1 MFSVNTNAGA
11 FAALQNLNATGRS
24 LEITQSRVNT
34 GLKVASARDNAATYS
49 IAQNMRGDVAGYR
62 AVNNSLLR
70 AQSEL
75 DVAIA
80 GAEAISDLLIEMK
93 EKAVAAK
100 DSGLD
105 AASRTALN
113 NDFNQLKEQITSIAE
128 NATFNGKNLL
138 TGDILSTITD
148 STGTS
153 GGSITASGNTLTLS
167 ALALDTGDL
176 VSTGA
181 SVSGTAEALAGQTM
195 SAASDA
201 DFRAA
206 IVNLQTANGG
216 NFGGETIDPN
226 TGVTTNN
233 VGGSP
238 TTEFQDGFLT
248 ALGINGDFTQYGSG
262 RVDSYPYQLEF
273 VATST
278 VYLVRNG
285 ASSYLTVGDPNNTGD
300 ASTNTAATAAVTKI
314 EAAITSVNDV
324 LSDLGSTANR
334 LAIQQQFAGKLSD
347 SLEVGIGN
355 LVDADMARESANL
368 QAFQTK
374 QQLGLQALGI
384 ANQAPQSVLSL
395 FR

>member
-24 LEITQSRVNT
+24 LEVTQSRVNT
-34 GLKVASARDNAATYS
+34 GLKVSSAKDNAAIYS

-62 AVNNSLLR
+62 AVNNSLSR

-100 DSGLD
+100 DTGLD
-105 AASRTALN
+105 TASRVSLN
-113 NDFNQLKEQITSIAE
+113 NDFQQLAAQVNTISE

-138 TGDILSTITD
+138 AGDTLSAITD

-153 GGSITASGNTLTLS
+153 AGAITTSGNTLTLS
-167 ALALDTGDL
+167 SLSLDTADISTVNGDATPNTQIATGFGNPWSSGDNL
-176 VSTGA
+176 AALNAYMQDNFSAIYSGGNYDNSTGDFTSAGDAGTVGVQIETDFGISVGIVSSSSTFLYLSSGSLYTEGSGA
-181 SVSGTAEALAGQTM
+181 SATFTSSPTSSSGG
-195 SAASDA
+195 ASDA
-201 DFRAA
+201 
-206 IVNLQTANGG
+206 
-216 NFGGETIDPN
+216 
-226 TGVTTNN
+226 
-233 VGGSP
+233 
-238 TTEFQDGFLT
+238 
-248 ALGINGDFTQYGSG
+248 
-262 RVDSYPYQLEF
+262 VD
-273 VATST
+273 
-278 VYLVRNG
+278 
-285 ASSYLTVGDPNNTGD
+285 
-300 ASTNTAATAAVTKI
+300 AV
-314 EAAITSVNDV
+314 EAAISTVNDV
-324 LSDLGSTANR
+324 LSNLGATSNR

-347 SLEVGIGN
+347 SLETGIGS

>member
-24 LEITQSRVNT
+24 LEVTQSRVNT
-34 GLKVASARDNAATYS
+34 GLKVASAKDNAAIYS

-62 AVNNSLLR
+62 AVNNSLSR

-105 AASRTALN
+105 SASRAALN
-113 NDFNQLKEQITSIAE
+113 NDFQQLAAQVTTISE

-138 TGDILSTITD
+138 TGDSLSAITD

-153 GGSITASGNTLTLS
+153 SGTITASSSTLTLS
-167 ALALDTGDL
+167 SLSLDTADISSASAGGANTPVSAGSGNPWSSGDNL
-176 VSTGA
+176 AALNAYMQDNFSAIYSGGNYDNSTGNFT
-181 SVSGTAEALAGQTM
+181 SVGDAGTVGVQIQT
-195 SAASDA
+195 
-201 DFRAA
+201 DFGVSLG
-206 IVNLQTANGG
+206 ILSSGG
-216 NFGGETIDPN
+216 NFLHLVSGSLYTEGSGASATFSS
-226 TGVTTNN
+226 
-233 VGGSP
+233 SP
-238 TTEFQDGFLT
+238 TSS
-248 ALGINGDFTQYGSG
+248 SG
-262 RVDSYPYQLEF
+262 
-273 VATST
+273 
-278 VYLVRNG
+278 G
-285 ASSYLTVGDPNNTGD
+285 AS
-300 ASTNTAATAAVTKI
+300 AAVDAV
-314 EAAITSVNDV
+314 EAAISTVNDV
-324 LSDLGSTANR
+324 LSNLGATSNR
-334 LAIQQQFAGKLSD
+334 LAIQQEFAGKLSD

-355 LVDADMARESANL
+355 LVDADLARESANL